1 MVRSHRGEVNQPGFA
16 RHRIPVWDAGP
27 KTGGSILG
35 KLEGK
40 VAVITAATSGMALAT
55 AKLFVAE
62 GAYVFITG
70 RRKDKL
76 DEAVKAIGRNVT
88 GVQGDAGNLD
98 DLDRL
103 YETVKKTKGKIDV
116 LFASAG
122 TGELI
127 KLEDVTPEHFDKTF
141 DLNVRGTLFTVQK
154 ALPLFNDGGSI
165 FMNASIASVKGFPA
179 FGVYSASKAAV
190 RSFARTWLLEL
201 KERKIRVNVLSPG
214 TIDTPILDPLG
225 PEAKKQF
232 ASLIP
237 RGEIGRPEEIA
248 TAALFLASSDSR
260 FVNGIE
266 LFVDGG
272 GASL

>member
-1 MVRSHRGEVNQPGFA
+1 M
-16 RHRIPVWDAGP
+16 
-27 KTGGSILG
+27 G
-35 KLEGK
+35 KLSGK

-55 AKLFVAE
+55 AKLFVEE

-88 GVQGDAGNLD
+88 GVQGDASKLA

-103 YETVKKTKGKIDV
+103 YETVKKEKGKIDV

-122 TGELI
+122 WGEFAKI
-127 KLEDVTPEHFDKTF
+127 GEVTEEHFDKTF

-154 ALPLFNDGGSI
+154 ALPLFSDGGSI
-165 FMNASIASVKGFPA
+165 FLNGSIASIKGFPA
-179 FGVYSASKAAV
+179 FGVYGASKATV
-190 RSFARTWLLEL
+190 RSFARTWLVDL
-201 KERKIRVNVLSPG
+201 KDRKIRVNILSPG

-225 PEAKKQF
+225 ADAKEYFKSQV
-232 ASLIP
+232 P

-248 TAALFLASSDSR
+248 TVALFLASRDSS
-260 FVNGIE
+260 FVNGVE

-272 GASL
+272 TAQI

>member
-1 MVRSHRGEVNQPGFA
+1 M
-16 RHRIPVWDAGP
+16 
-27 KTGGSILG
+27 G
-35 KLEGK
+35 KLDGK

-55 AKLFVAE
+55 AKLFVQE

-88 GVQGDAGNLD
+88 GIQGDAANLD
-98 DLDRL
+98 GLDRL

-122 TGELI
+122 MGELV

-165 FMNASIASVKGFPA
+165 VMNGSIASVKGFPA

-190 RSFARTWLLEL
+190 RSCART
-201 KERKIRVNVLSPG
+201 
-214 TIDTPILDPLG
+214 
-225 PEAKKQF
+225 
-232 ASLIP
+232 
-237 RGEIGRPEEIA
+237 
-248 TAALFLASSDSR
+248 
-260 FVNGIE
+260 
-266 LFVDGG
+266 
-272 GASL
+272 